1 LAAAAV
7 LASKD
12 IFKLQLM
19 KVFTTYDVDWT
30 CQLLS
35 KVFYEDI
42 TLGTIEDSEIL
53 FETIHDNMVYIR
65 MKKWK
70 YAGLISFEPYHHEH
84 TPYDFIL
91 CGNLEQGPPTKLVPF
106 YQIDTMINF
115 GKNIPTFP
123 KGLPIPSKFACA
135 LVGNPMSSERNK
147 IMQML
152 LQLGL
157 LDSWGKLFNNTN
169 SNGEGFNGDMNALI
183 SQYKFYIC
191 FENSSHDAYLSEK
204 ILGALN
210 NNVIPVYYGCKN
222 IHKYFNVL
230 RILLLE
236 DTTDE
241 AYVNLIGRMIAI
253 GQNEELYRE
262 IISEPILNESGP
274 MNSMDSMADM
284 IRGHLLVLKNQ

>member
-1 LAAAAV
+1 
-7 LASKD
+7 
-12 IFKLQLM
+12 M

-35 KVFYEDI
+35 KVFCEDI
-42 TLGTIEDSEIL
+42 TLGNVEESEIL
-53 FETIHDNMVYIR
+53 FETIDDYMRYIC

-84 TPYDFIL
+84 IPYDFIL
-91 CGNLEQGPPTKLVPF
+91 CGNLKQGPPSKLVPF

-115 GKNIPTFP
+115 GKNIPIFP
-123 KGLPIPSKFACA
+123 KGLPIPQKFACA
-135 LVGNPMSSERNK
+135 LVGNPMCLERNT
-147 IMQML
+147 IMRML
-152 LQLGL
+152 LELGL

-169 SNGEGFNGDMNALI
+169 STGDGFYGDKNELI

-204 ILGALN
+204 ILDALN

-222 IHKYFNVL
+222 IHKYFNV
-230 RILLLE
+230 RRMLLLE

-241 AYVNLIGRMIAI
+241 GYINLIRKMITI

-262 IISEPILNESGP
+262 IISEPIFNESGP
-274 MNSMDSMADM
+274 MNSMESMADM
-284 IRGHLLVLKNQ
+284 IRTKLGLDLPEIQ

>member
-1 LAAAAV
+1 
-7 LASKD
+7 
-12 IFKLQLM
+12 M
-19 KVFTTYDVDWT
+19 KVFTTHDADWT

-42 TLGTIEDSEIL
+42 TLGTVEESEIL
-53 FETIHDNMVYIR
+53 FETIQDFMQYIR

-70 YAGLISFEPYHHEH
+70 YAGLISYEPFHHNYE
-84 TPYDFIL
+84 PYDFIL
-91 CGNLEQGPPTKLVPF
+91 CGNLEQGPSSKVVPF
-106 YQIDTMINF
+106 YQIDRMINF
-115 GKNIPTFP
+115 GKDIPTFP
-123 KGLPIPSKFACA
+123 KGLPVPPKFACA
-135 LVGNPMSSERNK
+135 LVTNSMCSERNK

-157 LDSWGKLFNNTN
+157 LDSWGNLFNNTN
-169 SNGEGFNGDMNALI
+169 SNGKGFSGDINALI

-204 ILGALN
+204 ILYALN

-222 IHKYFNVL
+222 IHKYFNVR

-236 DTTDE
+236 DTTE
-241 AYVNLIGRMIAI
+241 ESYINLIRRMITI
-253 GQNEELYRE
+253 GQNKELYRE
-262 IISEPILNESGP
+262 IISEPIFNESGP

-284 IRGHLLVLKNQ
+284 IRSHLGLKIQ